1 MVSRQNRVDGQRG
14 FTLVELMVIIA
25 IIGIISTMA
34 APLFMTFLRAMETR
48 GASQELATL
57 LHQARQ
63 LAIAT
68 NSKYRVEIEPDNN
81 RLRFA
86 QSTDGGT
93 TYSSRP
99 SPTDGQ
105 DYWRPVNQAR
115 LTCRKPEPPSFITF
129 NSLGSAVGGT
139 ITVQNASGTSSMN
152 VVVDGSSGRIRQ
164 CGPTVAGCTQCP

>member
-1 MVSRQNRVDGQRG
+1 M
-14 FTLVELMVIIA
+14 ELMVVIA
-25 IIGIISTMA
+25 IIGIISIVAT
-34 APLFMTFLRAMETR
+34 PLFMTFLRAMETR

-57 LHQARQ
+57 LNQARQ

-68 NSKYRVEIEPDNN
+68 NSKYRVEIDPDNN
-81 RLRFA
+81 QLRFA
-86 QSTDGGT
+86 QSTDGGD

-129 NSLGSAVGGT
+129 NPLGSADVVGT
-139 ITVQNASGTSSMN
+139 ITVQNASGTSSLN
-152 VVVDGSSGRIRQ
+152 VVVSQSGRIRQ
-164 CGPTVAGCTQCP
+164 CGPTVANCTQCP